1 MKYWSNRIYV
11 KKNSI
16 FSAFL
21 RDYWQHWS
29 LLFESREA
37 WNMIHGIMFVIFL
50 WRNWMFWLDIMWHI
64 DVSLTA
70 QICGFNE
77 KWKGKNNRALKAFP
91 PSPPQPPPPK
101 KNISHAFDVL
111 LSSLYPSRFFSTFD
125 MDKSVKNHQHN
136 WEECFKIRKLP
147 CLNVICGILTKI

>member
-101 KNISHAFDVL
+101 KKRTSLMHSTCSLVHYTLHVFFQLLTWTSQWKTINI
-111 LSSLYPSRFFSTFD
+111 TG
-125 MDKSVKNHQHN
+125 KSAL
-136 WEECFKIRKLP
+136 KLEN
-147 CLNVICGILTKI
+147 CHVWMWFVEY